1 MSRFIPEGKSDMKA
15 LEQSEALASAKY
27 ESEEKEKEAVSLY
40 EQMRRNHIIKEKE
53 FQEKVKQR
61 NQLNKIG
68 ERELRFYQELEKKK
82 EEKELSKK
90 REIEGELS
98 RFESL
103 KKSKLQESKSNSV
116 AKLNLSKTT
125 SIKKKVTVKPKITK
139 TKESIAQNSPKKD
152 SEQRGVNI
160 KQSRA
165 SRLVTGYS
173 SSSEEED

>member
-98 RFESL
+98 RFERY
-103 KKSKLQESKSNSV
+103 ESVCIQHQPRKIKRTNF
-116 AKLNLSKTT
+116 TT
-125 SIKKKVTVKPKITK
+125 QPKEVQATGKQIKQCCKAQPFKDHLYKEESHSETEDIKK
-139 TKESIAQNSPKKD
+139 EGQ
-152 SEQRGVNI
+152 
-160 KQSRA
+160 
-165 SRLVTGYS
+165 YC
-173 SSSEEED
+173 